1 MKLHVLYFASLREA
15 RGAASDIIEL
25 AAPAHV
31 AELLAA
37 LRAGPLSK
45 IDEALFTRVLVA
57 VNQTVVGSDQVVAAG
72 DEVALF
78 PPMTGG

>member
-1 MKLHVLYFASLREA
+1 
-15 RGAASDIIEL
+15 
-25 AAPAHV
+25 
-31 AELLAA
+31 LAA
-37 LRAGPLSK
+37 LRAGPLSE

-57 VNQTVVGSDQVVAAG
+57 VNQTVVGSDQAVAEG